1 MVHYSKGF
9 KISKLQNFEDANFSI
24 LKFRLKRM
32 NSDFFVTFYY
42 ILVIK
47 IIITDRGLI
56 RQSTVVSKLQ
66 KHFISVND
74 VIT

>member
-9 KISKLQNFEDANFSI
+9 KIRNFEDANFSI
-24 LKFRLKRM
+24 LNFRLKRM

-42 ILVIK
+42 ILVTK